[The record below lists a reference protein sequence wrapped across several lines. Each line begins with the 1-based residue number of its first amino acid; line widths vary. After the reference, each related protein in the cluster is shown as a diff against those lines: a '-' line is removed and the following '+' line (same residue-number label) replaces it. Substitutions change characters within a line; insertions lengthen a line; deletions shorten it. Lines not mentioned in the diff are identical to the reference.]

1 MYLWF
6 GEEGYKVTCVSLWP
20 HLHFVEI
27 VARACCPSF
36 EDSPLSRKAVD
47 ESLDLD
53 GAIILALGWS
63 LAVSGAGGDKTDV

>member
-1 MYLWF
+1 
-6 GEEGYKVTCVSLWP
+6 
-20 HLHFVEI
+20 VEI

-63 LAVSGAGGDKTDV
+63 LAVSGAGGDKTDE